1 MLGPLFILRCT
12 LQGVGRKVIPL
23 SSSIMELLVK
33 VLSAS
38 FLVSKIGYL
47 GIALTEPI
55 SWTLMTTILAI
66 GYIVIFRHEDKV
78 IRHDK

>member
-1 MLGPLFILRCT
+1 
-12 LQGVGRKVIPL
+12 
-23 SSSIMELLVK
+23 MELLVK

-66 GYIVIFRHEDKV
+66 GYIVILRHEDKV
-78 IRHDK
+78 IRQDK